1 MSHVILAPQEFAKS
15 NLIANY
21 CKNASFS
28 RDCHTLD
35 CDWLIFLLIY
45 IAWQTPAKTAVLLK
59 QHTYSSR
66 DLHQIEVR
74 SFLPF
79 FVPSKSYSVFQ
90 DLAGFD
96 AIEMEDETIKGI
108 AIAILFFLTLL
119 VGLLP
124 LKIRPG
130 GVPGNARQRI
140 LSYCNCFAGGVF
152 FATCLLDLL
161 PMIRDKYQQAFNL
174 AGIHTVF
181 PVAEFTTCIGFF
193 LVLTIEQ
200 IVHTFHDS
208 PLLHGSHGSHN
219 QPLLGEAQ
227 SEDSFYSSSSSSF
240 RPQKRKKAKPSE
252 SSLRVYV
259 LIVALSMHSVFE
271 GLALGLITDVDR
283 LAQIA
288 VAIVIHKSIIAFSL
302 SVNLVQHEMETK
314 TVVKSVLLFSI
325 MAPIGI
331 GIGIAL
337 LHNSSELSSSFSSG
351 ILQGIANGTFLFV
364 TFFEIFQ
371 RELAEHGHRLLKV
384 LFMIIGY
391 SVVTGLLYYA
401 NVLEHESP
409 SVQPQPGHGNGTAI
423 PTTGSKSLV

>member
-1 MSHVILAPQEFAKS
+1 
-15 NLIANY
+15 
-21 CKNASFS
+21 
-28 RDCHTLD
+28 
-35 CDWLIFLLIY
+35 
-45 IAWQTPAKTAVLLK
+45 
-59 QHTYSSR
+59 
-66 DLHQIEVR
+66 
-74 SFLPF
+74 
-79 FVPSKSYSVFQ
+79 
-90 DLAGFD
+90 
-96 AIEMEDETIKGI
+96 MEDEIIKGF
-108 AIAILFFLTLL
+108 AIATLFLLTLL

-208 PLLHGSHGSHN
+208 PLLHGSHGDHNHN
-219 QPLLGEAQ
+219 QPLL
-227 SEDSFYSSSSSSF
+227 SEVQRSGDSFYSSSSSSF
-240 RPQKRKKAKPSE
+240 RPQNRKKAKPGE

-259 LIVALSMHSVFE
+259 LIVALSMHSVLE

-288 VAIVIHKSIIAFSL
+288 GAIVIHKSIIAFSL

-314 TVVKSVLLFSI
+314 TVVKSALLFSI
-325 MAPIGI
+325 MGPIGI
-331 GIGIAL
+331 GIGIAV
-337 LHNSSELSSSFSSG
+337 LHNSTELSSSFSSG

-391 SVVTGLLYYA
+391 SVVTGLVYYA
-401 NVLEHESP
+401 D
-409 SVQPQPGHGNGTAI
+409 
-423 PTTGSKSLV
+423 